1 MAGKAAHCVLRNVRF
16 SRISAAEMGEEPVY
30 LQTGFGLLFGAE

>member
-1 MAGKAAHCVLRNVRF
+1 MSYGMLGSHG
-16 SRISAAEMGEEPVY
+16 ISAAETGEEPVY